1 MAESPTRYSW
11 YDSPVGRLLLAG
23 DPQGLTLIS
32 FPSGSR
38 TERPAPGWR
47 QDDGVLAAAI
57 SQLAEYFAGTRQT
70 FSLPLRPT
78 GTAFQLS
85 VWAAL
90 REIPFGATLSYG
102 ELARRIGRP
111 SAARAVGAANGA
123 NPLPIVVPCHRVIGA
138 DASLTGFGGGLDTK
152 RFLLAHEARLSP
164 DNAAQRDLFD

>member
-1 MAESPTRYSW
+1 MPDDETRYAW

-23 DPQGLTLIS
+23 DGGGLTLIS

-38 TERPAPGWR
+38 MQRPAAGWQR
-47 QDDGVLAAAI
+47 DDGHLEPAI
-57 SQLAEYFAGTRQT
+57 AQLAEYFGGARET
-70 FSLPLRPT
+70 FSLPLRPW

-90 REIPFGATLSYG
+90 LEIPCGATISYG
-102 ELARRIGRP
+102 ELARRIGQP

-138 DASLTGFGGGLDTK
+138 DDSLTGFGGGLATK
-152 RFLLAHEARLSP
+152 RFLLAHEARLCP
-164 DNAAQRDLFD
+164 GRPRQGELFD